1 MRWLILVAG
10 LIIGCEG
17 PTGPVGPVG
26 PAGEQGLTGLTGAQ
40 GPTGLTGEQGAD
52 GVANITTTSFIIPS
66 TSSIITSDFVGSY
79 TQNIPGIT
87 RDVANNG
94 LVLIFW
100 ELGAGWLALP
110 YSFNLDYGGD
120 LSVDEVIQM
129 TYGFGIGFVEIV
141 FITSF
146 SSLVTSN
153 LPLGPYK
160 VVIIPPTSLGKIA
173 SADLNDY
180 HSVANALGVN

>member
-1 MRWLILVAG
+1 MRWIILGVV
-10 LIIGCEG
+10 LVMGCEG
-17 PTGPVGPVG
+17 PIG
-26 PAGEQGLTGLTGAQ
+26 PAGEQGLTGAQ
-40 GPTGLTGEQGAD
+40 GPTGQTGEPGAD
-52 GVANITTTSFIIPS
+52 GVANITTTTFTIPS
-66 TSSIITSDFVGSY
+66 TSSIITSEFVGSY
-79 TQNIPGIT
+79 THNIPGIT
-87 RDVANNG
+87 SDVVGSG
-94 LVLIFW
+94 LVLMYW
-100 ELGAGWLALP
+100 GLGAGWLALP

-141 FITSF
+141 FITSY

-180 HSVANALGVN
+180 HSVVHALGVK

>member
-1 MRWLILVAG
+1 MRWLILVVG

-17 PTGPVGPVG
+17 PTGP
-26 PAGEQGLTGLTGAQ
+26 AGEQ

-52 GVANITTTSFIIPS
+52 GVANITTTTFTIPS
-66 TSSIITSDFVGSY
+66 TSSIITIDFVGSY
-79 TQNIPGIT
+79 VHTMSGIT
-87 RDVANNG
+87 SEVVNNG

-100 ELGAGWLALP
+100 EIGTGWLALP

-129 TYGFGIGFVEIV
+129 TYGYGIDFVEIV
-141 FITSF
+141 FITSY

-173 SADLNDY
+173 SADLYDY
-180 HSVANALGVN
+180 HSVLNALGIE

>member
-1 MRWLILVAG
+1 MRWIILGVV
-10 LIIGCEG
+10 LVMGCEG
-17 PTGPVGPVG
+17 PMG
-26 PAGEQGLTGLTGAQ
+26 PAGEQGLTGAQ
-40 GPTGLTGEQGAD
+40 GPTGQTGEQGAD

-66 TSSIITSDFVGSY
+66 TSSIVTSDFVGSY

-87 RDVANNG
+87 SDVANNG

-110 YSFNLDYGGD
+110 YSFNLDYGSD

-129 TYGFGIGFVEIV
+129 TYGYGIDFVEIV
-141 FITSF
+141 FITSY

-160 VVIIPPTSLGKIA
+160 VVIIPPASLGKIA

-180 HSVANALGVN
+180 HSVLNALGSE